1 MHNGAAHGID
11 GNMESLGSPDS
22 PGSPDSVDSVDSLI
36 CAYFVEAAK

>member
-22 PGSPDSVDSVDSLI
+22 PDSVLSNNKNNLDTTRIKIFLL
-36 CAYFVEAAK
+36 